1 MMSRNTVPLWRFLS
15 DISIAG
21 PDGDLTPHLGK
32 KAIAL
37 LAFLALAREGAGR
50 DELAALLWP
59 DPDPSRSKHNL
70 RQCLLSLKQ
79 AFGDG
84 MDGVLEVSDDW
95 LALNHAAVET
105 DARRQVEIDAGR
117 MAPAPELLDLCRG
130 PFLRGLTTRAR
141 PFDDWASGQSDR
153 LTGAAG
159 RALGAARAAAERAG
173 RKSEAVRL
181 TAALAELAVGPVV
194 VPVAEMRP
202 AAVAPQPRRQ
212 RWLRNAT
219 LVLGG
224 AAVAVGILFGAYYA
238 SPGFR
243 DWADRVVLGEPVSP
257 PRIAVLQFTSVNN
270 TAEEAGLAGGVTL
283 GVNYALYAIIARE
296 LFVVTTISP
305 PRELSRQQLKR
316 VAQDLNVRYLISGS
330 VAIEGDTVRVD
341 AQRLDA
347 ESATADI
354 VYRQEFGKP
363 AAQAFKLQ
371 DDITRWILEGL
382 DIELS
387 TAEWNRIQYL
397 DDTDNLDAWLAA
409 ANAVRHL
416 IRVTR
421 DDVRKAKEY
430 YLLALKFDPDYVS
443 ARRGLAWVAFLNVR
457 LGWTNNPGNA
467 ITEAKNQ
474 LAIVLGKRPDD
485 GTSKSLQGA
494 ILLLEGKHAEAIAA
508 GKFASEKL
516 PGSATVWAVLA
527 HTLTYVC
534 EHQRA
539 LEYIEKAMEL
549 SPLHPAW
556 YRWTKG
562 RALRMAGEFDRSVAI
577 LEQDFDPAKP
587 VLVNLVELTA
597 SYWAAGRREDAR
609 RVARM
614 IRRAVPG
621 FTASAWLEHPRISPC
636 AQDIHTEEFRL
647 LSSAFAQQ

>member
-1 MMSRNTVPLWRFLS
+1 MLSRNTVPLWRLLG
-15 DISIAG
+15 DISIPG
-21 PDGDLTPHLGK
+21 PDGNLTPQLGK
-32 KAIAL
+32 KAIGL
-37 LAFLALAREGAGR
+37 LAYLALAREGAGR

-84 MDGVLEVSDDW
+84 MDEVLEVSDDW
-95 LALNHAAVET
+95 LALNHVAVKT
-105 DARRQVEIDAGR
+105 DARRLVEIDAGLV
-117 MAPAPELLDLCRG
+117 APAEELLDLCRG

-159 RALGAARAAAERAG
+159 RALGTARAAAERAG

-181 TAALAELAVGPVV
+181 TAALAELGVGPAVV
-194 VPVAEMRP
+194 QAAEMRP
-202 AAVAPQPRRQ
+202 AADAPQPRRQ
-212 RWLRNAT
+212 PWLRNAA
-219 LVLGG
+219 LILGG
-224 AAVAVGILFGAYYA
+224 AAVAVGVLFAAYFLF
-238 SPGFR
+238 PGSGK
-243 DWADRVVLGEPVSP
+243 DIP
-257 PRIAVLQFTSVNN
+257 PRIAVLEFTSVNK

-283 GVNYALYAIIARE
+283 GVRYALYAITARE
-296 LFVVTTISP
+296 LFVVTTISRP
-305 PRELSRQQLKR
+305 KELNRRELKR
-316 VAQDLNVRYLISGS
+316 IAQDLNVRYVISGS

-341 AQRLDA
+341 TQRLDA

-397 DDTDNLDAWLAA
+397 DDTESLDAWLAA
-409 ANAVRHL
+409 ANGVRHL

-430 YLLALKFDPDYVS
+430 YLTALKIDPDYVS
-443 ARRGLAWVAFLNVR
+443 AKRGLAWVAFLNVR
-457 LGWTNNPGNA
+457 LGWTNNPRKA
-467 ITEAKNQ
+467 ITEAWNQ
-474 LAIVLGKRPDD
+474 LAIVLDKRPDD

-494 ILLLEGKHAEAIAA
+494 ILLLEGKHDEAIAA
-508 GKFASEKL
+508 GEFASEKL

-527 HTLTYVC
+527 HTLTYVG
-534 EHQRA
+534 EHERA
-539 LEYIEKAMEL
+539 LVYIDKAMEL

-587 VLVNLVELTA
+587 VLVNLVELAA

-609 RVARM
+609 MVARM
-614 IRRAVPG
+614 IIKAVPG
-621 FTASAWLEHPRISPC
+621 FTPSDWLEHPRISPD

-647 LSSAFAQQ
+647 LSSAFAQ